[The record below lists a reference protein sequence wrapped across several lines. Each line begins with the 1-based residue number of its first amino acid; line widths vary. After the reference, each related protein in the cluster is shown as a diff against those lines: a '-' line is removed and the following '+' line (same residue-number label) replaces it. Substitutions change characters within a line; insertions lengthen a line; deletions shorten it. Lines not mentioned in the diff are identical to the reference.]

1 MRLVD
6 FIVGLHDTLKGSD
19 VGRGGERGKRRERA
33 AIHVGE
39 GEPEHA
45 PSR

>member
-19 VGRGGERGKRRERA
+19 VGRRKKEKRKGRA
-33 AIHVGE
+33 VIHVAE
-39 GEPEHA
+39 GESEHA
-45 PSR
+45 SPR